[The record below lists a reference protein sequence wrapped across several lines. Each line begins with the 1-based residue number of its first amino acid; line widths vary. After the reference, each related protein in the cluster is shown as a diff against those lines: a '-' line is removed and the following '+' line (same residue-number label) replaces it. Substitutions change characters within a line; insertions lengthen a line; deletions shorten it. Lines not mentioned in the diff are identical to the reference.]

1 MILQSPATSPSR
13 TALGHSRRR
22 TSIISGLSPRA
33 DMWTN
38 AGEGEEPRGV
48 HCRRNLGRR
57 FYFHVTF
64 QKLSWVLSGAPV
76 EVGRRVG
83 AGLSVWGAG
92 WASFDLVSLDLRWVS
107 ATFPPLATVRP
118 TLAWWLGHRQRAR
131 AGARASPHPVCSV
144 YGAARVQ
151 SALPDAARCRQ
162 QAATRHEP
170 GSRAGTT
177 RLRPSHHRTI

>member
-1 MILQSPATSPSR
+1 
-13 TALGHSRRR
+13 
-22 TSIISGLSPRA
+22 
-33 DMWTN
+33 MWTN

-107 ATFPPLATVRP
+107 VTFSPARDGQADAGLVAWPP
-118 TLAWWLGHRQRAR
+118 
-131 AGARASPHPVCSV
+131 
-144 YGAARVQ
+144 
-151 SALPDAARCRQ
+151 
-162 QAATRHEP
+162 
-170 GSRAGTT
+170 TT
-177 RLRPSHHRTI
+177 RKGWG